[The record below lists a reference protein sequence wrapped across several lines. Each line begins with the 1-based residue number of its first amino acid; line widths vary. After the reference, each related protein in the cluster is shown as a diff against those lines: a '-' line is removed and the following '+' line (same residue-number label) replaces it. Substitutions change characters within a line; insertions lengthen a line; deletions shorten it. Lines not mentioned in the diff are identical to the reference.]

1 MSDMTTLYIKNM
13 VCDRC
18 KAAVKNALQSLG
30 LKPVSVELGI
40 AYIEGEIDKDK
51 TDEIRTTLCDLGF
64 ELLEDK
70 QKQIIDRIKSEI
82 IELVHYKD
90 NKSDVNLSTH
100 LSGKLA
106 TDYSTLS
113 KLFSESTGI
122 TIERYIILQK
132 IERVKELLF
141 YDEMSVS
148 EIALKMNYSSTAY
161 LSTQFKSVT
170 GMTPSQFK
178 AAGKKSLKQLDKV
191 GL

>member
-1 MSDMTTLYIKNM
+1 MTTLYIKNM

-40 AYIEGEIDKDK
+40 ADIEGEIDKDK

-113 KLFSESTGI
+113 KLFSESTGM
-122 TIERYIILQK
+122 TIERYVILQK
-132 IERVKELLF
+132 IERVKELLRRDVGQRNSIE
-141 YDEMSVS
+141 DE
-148 EIALKMNYSSTAY
+148 L
-161 LSTQFKSVT
+161 FKHGIPEHPVQERNGHDAFT
-170 GMTPSQFK
+170 IQGG
-178 AAGKKSLKQLDKV
+178 GKEKP
-191 GL
+191 

>member
-30 LKPVSVELGI
+30 LKPISVELGI

-113 KLFSESTGI
+113 KLFSESTGM

>member
-40 AYIEGEIDKDK
+40 ADIEDEIDKDK

-113 KLFSESTGI
+113 KLFSESTGM
-122 TIERYIILQK
+122 TIERYVILQK

>member
-113 KLFSESTGI
+113 KLFSESTGM

>member
-113 KLFSESTGI
+113 KLFSESTGM
-122 TIERYIILQK
+122 TIERYVILQK

-148 EIALKMNYSSTAY
+148 EIAMKMNYSSTAY

>member
-40 AYIEGEIDKDK
+40 ADIEGEIDKDK
-51 TDEIRTTLCDLGF
+51 TDEIRATLCDLGF

-113 KLFSESTGI
+113 KLFSESTGM
-122 TIERYIILQK
+122 TIERYVILQK

-148 EIALKMNYSSTAY
+148 EIAMKMNYSSTAY

>member
-40 AYIEGEIDKDK
+40 ADIEDEIDKDK

-113 KLFSESTGI
+113 KLFSESTGM

>member
-40 AYIEGEIDKDK
+40 ADIEGEIDKDK

>member
-113 KLFSESTGI
+113 KLFSESTGM

-191 GL
+191 EL

>member
-113 KLFSESTGI
+113 KLFSESTGM
-122 TIERYIILQK
+122 TIERYVILQK